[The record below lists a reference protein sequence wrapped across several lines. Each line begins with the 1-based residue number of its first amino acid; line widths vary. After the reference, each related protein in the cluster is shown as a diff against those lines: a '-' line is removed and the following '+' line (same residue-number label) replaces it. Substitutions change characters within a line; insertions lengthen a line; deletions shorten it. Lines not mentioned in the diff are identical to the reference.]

1 MTQDAAKS
9 SRAELQRRWRA
20 MLQDGSL
27 VALGTEG
34 RLVALYV
41 LHMADWSSCE
51 VRFSMRRVA
60 RFLSVQPTTVRRGVG
75 QMVSA
80 GILEVLEKQDGSG
93 WTRFVV
99 CTRAQGVRT
108 PDTPCAH
115 PAHTLCAPRAQGVRT
130 PDTGCAHSA
139 HKVCAPRTQGVRGVR
154 TLCVRNSLSVSGSS
168 FTTTDRFIEAAPT
181 GGDEPPA
188 ACQEGNS
195 GKSAAG

>member
-108 PDTPCAH
+108 PDT
-115 PAHTLCAPRAQGVRT
+115 
-130 PDTGCAHSA
+130 GCAHSA